1 MPRIV
6 TALFEDRAA
15 AQRALQ
21 ALMEAGVARD
31 RIALVGADGS
41 RDVSS
46 ISGFRDLSARDDG
59 RAALHDLPLPD
70 EDLRMFEAGLRRGHA
85 LLSAR
90 VDAENM
96 EEAVNVLDLFEPLD
110 LDGRSREW
118 QEGQAGGTGGGTG
131 AGMGGGMGGVDAGGP
146 LGAGLTGGNA
156 AGATNTGALPGMG
169 SLATGTHDAATADLR
184 ADEASASDGGRS
196 STSETGGREEARAG
210 RPGVLDLAEGQTVN
224 PAAGQGFAGG
234 DRYRRELNRTGR
246 VRAYGRDD

>member
-21 ALMEAGVARD
+21 ALMEAGVTRD
-31 RIALVGADGS
+31 RIALIGADGS

-46 ISGFRDLSARDDG
+46 ISGFRDLAARDDG

-70 EDLRMFEAGLRRGHA
+70 DDLRVFEAGLRRGHA

-96 EEAVNVLDLFEPLD
+96 EEAVAVIDLFEPLD
-110 LDGRSREW
+110 LDRGSREW
-118 QEGQAGGTGGGTG
+118 QEGQAGGTGH
-131 AGMGGGMGGVDAGGP
+131 GGGADVGGP

-156 AGATNTGALPGMG
+156 AGTTNTGALPGMG
-169 SLATGTHDAATADLR
+169 SLRTGTHDAGTADLR
-184 ADEASASDGGRS
+184 TDEASRSDMGLS
-196 STSETGGREEARAG
+196 STSETGGRREEARAG
-210 RPGVLDLAEGQTVN
+210 MPGVLDLAEGQTVN

-234 DRYRRELNRTGR
+234 GDRYRRELNRTGR
-246 VRAYGRDD
+246 VRAYSRDD

>member
-31 RIALVGADGS
+31 RIALIGADGS

-59 RAALHDLPLPD
+59 GAALHDLPLPD

-85 LLSAR
+85 LLSAW

-96 EEAVNVLDLFEPLD
+96 EEAMNVLDLFEPLD

-118 QEGQAGGTGGGTG
+118 QESRTGGTGET
-131 AGMGGGMGGVDAGGP
+131 GGGMGGVDVGGP

-169 SLATGTHDAATADLR
+169 SLTTGAHDAGTADLR
-184 ADEASASDGGRS
+184 TDEASASDGGRS
-196 STSETGGREEARAG
+196 STSETGGRREEARAG

-246 VRAYGRDD
+246 VRAYSRDD